1 MRRITYANVTATLA
15 LVLAMSG
22 GAYAARHYLINS
34 TKQINPKV
42 LRKLRGARGPAGQ
55 IGPVG
60 PQGVTGHE
68 GPRGSRGVQG
78 EPGFSALSQ
87 LPGGKTESGEFTVSQ
102 IAEVTPH
109 TVSTAVTFPIQL
121 AEPVPVESVE
131 FASASTPG
139 THCLGPGT
147 APRGFLCV
155 YVSSELN
162 VKAASGFS
170 YDPEVEPNTV
180 GSGRFG
186 VGFNWESEG
195 AGPVRVTGTWSVT
208 AP

>member
-15 LVLAMSG
+15 LVLAISG
-22 GAYAARHYLINS
+22 GAYAAGRYLINS

-42 LRKLRGARGPAGQ
+42 LRKLHGARGPAGQ

-68 GPRGSRGVQG
+68 GAKGVKGIQG

-87 LPGGKTESGEFTVSQ
+87 LPGGKTESGELTISQ
-102 IAEVTPH
+102 TAEAAH
-109 TVSTAVTFPIQL
+109 TVSTAVIFPVQL
-121 AEPVPVESVE
+121 AEPIPAEKVE
-131 FASASTPG
+131 FTAVSTPG
-139 THCLGPGT
+139 AHCLGPGT

-155 YVSSELN
+155 YISSELN
-162 VKAASGFS
+162 VEPGSGSS
-170 YDPEVEPNTV
+170 YDPEVEPVEV
-180 GSGRFG
+180 GSGKFG
-186 VGFNWESEG
+186 VGFNWMSAA
-195 AGPVRVTGTWSVT
+195 AGVVRITGTWSVT